1 MSAKNGLAV
10 SFRARGRII
19 ACSVA
24 AICAVSAFFA
34 ASAGAFT
41 VKENYLALGDSL
53 AFGYSSE
60 TFNNNIL
67 LGDPAKAFEHGYP
80 NDYWINHKYKENGI
94 GLINNGCPGETTDSL
109 IGNGPLGA
117 AVDPTGETPCLY
129 HTALHFPLHHE
140 YGAGVSQL
148 ENALGTIAGLAA
160 AGKPVTTISL
170 NIGANDELHAI
181 AKCEKAAIEKAEK
194 GEIPFTEAEIVKA
207 TNECV
212 LGSAKALFEH
222 IIGNI
227 GTIEF
232 VLRNGS
238 AFLPGGVNYAGKLIF
253 IGSYDPYGFVYRSAT
268 EVAEVNLK
276 APWLKAKLGEILTGS
291 LFLTDSLNEA
301 EQKEL
306 APLGQC
312 WSNPRP
318 AFNPGTHPVS
328 GAPEWGL
335 QGTLQKYTNM
345 ANQKTYE
352 SGPPYEIVR
361 HDGPDIHPKAAGYQK
376 MAKVMQAAC
385 G

>member
-10 SFRARGRII
+10 PFRARGRFI
-19 ACSVA
+19 ACSIA

-34 ASAGAFT
+34 ASAGAFE

-60 TFNNNIL
+60 VFNNNL
-67 LGDPAKAFEHGYP
+67 LVGDPAKAFEHGYA
-80 NDYWINHKYKENGI
+80 NVYYNLHKPKENGI

-129 HTALHFPLHHE
+129 HTALGKPLHHE

-148 ENALGTIAGLAA
+148 ENALGTIAVAA
-160 AGKPVTTISL
+160 LSGKPVTTISL

-194 GEIPFTEAEIVKA
+194 GEIPFTEVEIVKA

-212 LGSAKALFEH
+212 LANVKPLFEH
-222 IIGNI
+222 IVGNV
-227 GTIEF
+227 GAIEF
-232 VLRNGS
+232 VLREGS
-238 AFLPGGVNYAGKLIF
+238 KFGGVNYTGKLVF
-253 IGSYDPYGFVYRSAT
+253 VLSYDPYGYVYRSAK
-268 EVAEVNLK
+268 EVEEVNTK
-276 APWLKAKLGEILTGS
+276 SPWMKAKLGEILTGS
-291 LFLTDSLNEA
+291 LFLTDALNET
-301 EQKEL
+301 EQTKL
-306 APLGQC
+306 TAFGQC
-312 WSNPRP
+312 TANPRP
-318 AFNPGTHPVS
+318 SFNPGTKVLT

-345 ANQKTYE
+345 ANQNTFEYE
-352 SGPPYEIVR
+352 PLKIVR
-361 HDGPDIHPKAAGYQK
+361 HDGPDIHPKPAGYAK
-376 MAKVMQAAC
+376 MAKVMFAAC

>member
-10 SFRARGRII
+10 SFRMRGRLI

-34 ASAGAFT
+34 ASAGAYE
-41 VKENYLALGDSL
+41 VKTNYLALGDSL
-53 AFGYSSE
+53 AFGYSLE

-80 NDYWINHKYKENGI
+80 NYYWQLHKPKENGI

-117 AVDPTGETPCLY
+117 AVDPTGTTPCLY
-129 HTALHFPLHHE
+129 HTALGYPLHHE

-170 NIGANDELHAI
+170 NIGANDELHQI
-181 AKCEKAAIEKAEK
+181 AKCEKEAIGKAEK

-212 LGSAKALFEH
+212 LANAKGLFEH
-222 IIGNI
+222 IIGKI
-227 GTIEF
+227 ATIEF
-232 VLRNGS
+232 VLREGS
-238 AFLPGGVNYAGKLIF
+238 KFGGVNYAGKIVF
-253 IGSYDPYGFVYRSAT
+253 IGSYDPYGFVYKTAK
-268 EVAEVNLK
+268 EVEEVNLK
-276 APWLKAKLGEILTGS
+276 APWLGAKLGEILTGS
-291 LFLTDSLNEA
+291 LFLTDALNEA

-318 AFNPGTHPVS
+318 VFNPGTHPVS
-328 GAPEWGL
+328 GTPEWGL
-335 QGTLQKYTNM
+335 QGTLQKLTNM

-361 HDGPDIHPKAAGYQK
+361 HDGPDIHPKYAGYSK
-376 MAKVMQAAC
+376 MARVMFAAC
-385 G
+385 E